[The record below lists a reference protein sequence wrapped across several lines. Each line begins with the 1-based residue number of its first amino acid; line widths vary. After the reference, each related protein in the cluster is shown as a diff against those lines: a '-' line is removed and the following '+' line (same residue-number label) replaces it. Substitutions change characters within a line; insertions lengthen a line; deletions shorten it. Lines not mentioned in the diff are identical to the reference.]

1 MRITFN
7 KNSWLGK
14 IEYLV
19 IFIGVALVIIANKSG
34 VGLSWDSTDYM
45 AVGRNMAS
53 GHGTLDVT
61 GLPMTVRPPGVSALI
76 CVGDWL
82 SLTPN
87 STFLILNA
95 LSAGISIYF
104 TMRIL
109 NEAGV
114 KRSISLP
121 TLIIVALSPSLL
133 NMYSMAWSEPI
144 FIALVMTALWIA
156 LFPRRII
163 VQILLGPIF
172 VAMFFVRYVGPFFS
186 LPIAIVSAFIY
197 SRRSSLINSMFKSGS
212 IFLLS
217 LIPQY
222 LWLMRNKG
230 IDGTLTGVRTGAGGS
245 YFQPIKTM
253 IATYGS
259 WIIGHDPMNGTGGI
273 YLSWNDYSFAMKIL
287 GLVFASAI
295 LCLVAMMFLKFRA
308 LESVRIAL
316 SLFFVAFFYMAFS
329 VIRYVHAEIGP
340 LDSRMMIGV
349 YIPLLLTF
357 AIGLQSLASSKVPQ
371 KLLSFFFVCLIS
383 AFGAQSIWN
392 SITYGSQG
400 RYWASKVHQSQPLHA
415 FVKTLDENSQFMS
428 NEPQMLYSVV
438 KRSPIYNQYM
448 NERQFPRECTERF
461 MIWYAT
467 SYLPEAK
474 PIGGEVLYSDALGEV
489 IKLSNCSTPAST
501 FWP

>member
-1 MRITFN
+1 MRFTFN
-7 KNSWLGK
+7 LKTKFWK

-19 IFIGVALVIIANKSG
+19 IFIGVTLVIVANKSG
-34 VGLSWDSTDYM
+34 VGISWDSTDYM

-53 GHGTLDVT
+53 RHGTLDVT
-61 GLPMTVRPPGVSALI
+61 GLPMTVRPPGVPALI

-82 SLTPN
+82 SLSPN

-95 LSAGISIYF
+95 FSAGISLYF

-114 KRSISLP
+114 KKGIALP
-121 TLIIVALSPSLL
+121 TLLIVALSPSLL

-144 FIALVMTALWIA
+144 FIALVMTAFWIA
-156 LFPRRII
+156 LFPRKFI
-163 VQILLGPIF
+163 VQVSLGFIF
-172 VAMFFVRYVGPFFS
+172 IAMFFVRYVGPFFS
-186 LPIAIVSAFIY
+186 LPIAIVSAFICAKKT
-197 SRRSSLINSMFKSGS
+197 SLIKSMLKLGS

-222 LWLMRNKG
+222 LWLIRNKG

-245 YFQPIKTM
+245 YFQPINTM

-259 WIIGHDPMNGTGGI
+259 WIIGHDPMNGNGGI

-295 LCLVAMMFLKFRA
+295 LCLIAMLFHKFRDY
-308 LESVRIAL
+308 ESARVAL
-316 SLFFVAFFYMAFS
+316 SLFFVSFFYMAFS
-329 VIRYVHAEIGP
+329 VIRYVRAEIGP
-340 LDSRMMIGV
+340 LDSRMMIGI
-349 YIPLLLTF
+349 YIPLLLAF
-357 AIGLQSLASSKVPQ
+357 AIGLQCLASLKVPH
-371 KLLSFFFVCLIS
+371 KIFLFFFVCLIS
-383 AFGAQSIWN
+383 SLGAQSIWK
-392 SITYGSQG
+392 SITYGNQG
-400 RYWASKVHQSQPLHA
+400 RYWASKVHQSQPLHM
-415 FVKTLDENSQFMS
+415 FVKELDPNSQFMS

-438 KRSPIYNQYM
+438 RRSPIFNQYM
-448 NERQFPRECTERF
+448 NERQFPRKCTERF

-489 IKLSNCSTPAST
+489 IKLSNCSTPATT